1 MAGWL
6 VGWFADCPAIQPS
19 SHPAIQPSSH
29 TETIMTNDTQ
39 HTNFADFLS
48 NLSTAV
54 AVALKTQ
61 DATMTDEL
69 AGHLTEL
76 VKAAGE
82 SNEPELAAYFGV
94 LHGLLHEEDVTA
106 AAARLVDPYR
116 AGYERILQEMAEEPE
131 EDLSDITLS
140 DWVARLTSIVATV
153 VRGDKAEDRAEL
165 EQAFVSMAEQAPAE
179 DTEFHDFIAALRA
192 VVRGEDTRALAL
204 NLQPPYREA
213 FQSLLQLLA
222 AEDTTDFAVQ
232 AILDRIQHNTVI
244 ALTQGNRELRLSVA
258 EALADVEEKLPEDEP
273 TTIHFRALLLGA
285 LALLLEREPPAAVS
299 ALPEPFAAAWQDIL
313 AAYVPE
319 K

>member
-1 MAGWL
+1 
-6 VGWFADCPAIQPS
+6 
-19 SHPAIQPSSH
+19 
-29 TETIMTNDTQ
+29 MTNDSQYTQ
-39 HTNFADFLS
+39 FADFLS
-48 NLSTAV
+48 NLSIAV

-61 DATMTDEL
+61 DAAMADEL

-76 VKAAGE
+76 VEAAEE
-82 SNEPELAAYFGV
+82 SDEPELAAYFGV

-106 AAARLVDPYR
+106 AAARLADPYR

-192 VVRGEDTRALAL
+192 VVHGEDTRALAL
-204 NLQPPYREA
+204 KLQLPYREA

-222 AEDTTDFAVQ
+222 AGDTTDFAVQ

-244 ALTQGNRELRLSVA
+244 ALTQENRELRLSV
-258 EALADVEEKLPEDEP
+258 
-273 TTIHFRALLLGA
+273 R
-285 LALLLEREPPAAVS
+285 
-299 ALPEPFAAAWQDIL
+299 
-313 AAYVPE
+313 
-319 K
+319 